1 MDCISTEHINH
12 QLFLECKKKNTSH
25 AEIFALTI
33 HSQKTNSASFVYK
46 GKLWFKGY
54 FLVSFK
60 NKYVSYVLL
69 GVA

>member
-1 MDCISTEHINH
+1 MHIYRTHKSPVISGM
-12 QLFLECKKKNTSH
+12 QKKNTSH